1 MNIPTVVIG
10 IAALL
15 FGIYT
20 MYVRSTNPDKFGK
33 LKAMQAH
40 FGKKGGALLHLVIYS
55 IIPVIFGVIMLFVGF
70 KGVSFF

>member
-1 MNIPTVVIG
+1 MNILTVVIG

-33 LKAMQAH
+33 LKAIQAH

-55 IIPVIFGVIMLFVGF
+55 IIPIIFGIIMLFAGF
-70 KGVSFF
+70 MGISFF